1 MTWTKEMKIN
11 IFELRIS
18 HTKEIT
24 GAIADSLNVMYLKL
38 LRTLRL
44 AGVDLNEVKIVCWV
58 KRRTKD
64 T

>member
-1 MTWTKEMKIN
+1 MTWTKEMKTN
-11 IFELRIS
+11 VFELEIR

-44 AGVDLNEVKIVCWV
+44 TPRLSVELFMG
-58 KRRTKD
+58 
-64 T
+64 

>member
-1 MTWTKEMKIN
+1 MTWTKEMKTN
-11 IFELRIS
+11 VFELEIS

-44 AGVDLNEVKIVCWV
+44 RPRLSVELFM
-58 KRRTKD
+58 R
-64 T
+64 

>member
-1 MTWTKEMKIN
+1 MRIN
-11 IFELRIS
+11 VFELKIS

-44 AGVDLNEVKIVCWV
+44 TPRPNVELFM
-58 KRRTKD
+58 R
-64 T
+64 